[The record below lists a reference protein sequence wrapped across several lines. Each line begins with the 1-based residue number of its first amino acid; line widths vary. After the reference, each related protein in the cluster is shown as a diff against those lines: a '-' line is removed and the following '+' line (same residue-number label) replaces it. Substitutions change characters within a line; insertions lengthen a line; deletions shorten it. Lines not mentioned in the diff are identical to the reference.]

1 MYRHTHGSKHF
12 HHPVVGPLT
21 LNYESLTLPADPDQR
36 LSVYTAEAGSSSE
49 EALRLLVAWMRQP
62 ETSHG
67 QHADHWTP
75 PPVHEEGSAIAVAS
89 YEPGRGAARFRRG
102 RRLAL

>member
-49 EALRLLVAWMRQP
+49 EALRLLAAWIRRP

-75 PPVHEEGSAIAVAS
+75 AGP
-89 YEPGRGAARFRRG
+89 RGAVGHSG
-102 RRLAL
+102 RVP